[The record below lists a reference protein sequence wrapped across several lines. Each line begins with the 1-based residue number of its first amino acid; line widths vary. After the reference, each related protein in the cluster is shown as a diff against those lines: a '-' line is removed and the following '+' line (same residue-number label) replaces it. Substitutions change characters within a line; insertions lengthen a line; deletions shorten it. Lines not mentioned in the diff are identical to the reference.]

1 MSGTGGGYAINRYF
15 SKIRAIGGVVQMD
28 YEKIENELLSRID
41 SKDIIGQ
48 EKVKRYMNLL
58 MIFYELD
65 NDIEERGAMVVTE
78 NGAQSFVKANPAISE
93 KNKINSS
100 LIALNKDLGLN
111 EPIKKDTDS
120 YSSSDLI

>member
-1 MSGTGGGYAINRYF
+1 
-15 SKIRAIGGVVQMD
+15 MD
-28 YEKIENELLSRID
+28 YEKIENELLGRID

-100 LIALNKDLGLN
+100 LIALSKDLGLN
-111 EPIKKDTDS
+111 EAIKKDTDS